1 MNIACMKFVT
11 TSAFVAFIGLTA
23 HAQPPAKNI
32 ADALQPFVENHTI
45 AGAVTL
51 VADKDK
57 VLSLDTVGYADLAAK
72 KPMRPDNLFW
82 IASMTKPVTA
92 TAVLMLQDEGKLSV
106 DDPVAKYLPELANL
120 KTAWTESRP
129 S

>member
-1 MNIACMKFVT
+1 MNIACMKFLTAVT
-11 TSAFVAFIGLTA
+11 FVASVGLMART
-23 HAQPPAKNI
+23 QPPARNF
-32 ADALQPFVENHTI
+32 AALQPFVENHTI

-51 VADKDK
+51 VANKDK
-57 VLSLDTVGYADLAAK
+57 VLCLSTVGYADLATK

-106 DDPVAKYLPELANL
+106 DVA
-120 KTAWTESRP
+120 
-129 S
+129 